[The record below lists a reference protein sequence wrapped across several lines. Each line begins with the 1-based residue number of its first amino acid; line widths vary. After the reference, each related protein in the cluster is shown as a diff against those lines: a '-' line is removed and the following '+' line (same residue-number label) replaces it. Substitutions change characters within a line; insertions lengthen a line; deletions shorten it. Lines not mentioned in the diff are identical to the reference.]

1 MGNIKTAAMQGAK
14 PAVASRK
21 AQREALE
28 SEVAEAVQ
36 QRDFGRAAELQQRL
50 TEQNAASVAGR
61 LQEDSEEEDQAP
73 AWGAQGQVPQVVE
86 KVGCGDVHLNGPV
99 WGTHGQVPHVVDLSN
114 AEQQFGEAL
123 YEIKE
128 EQKSCCSSQRM
139 TISLRFFPNVVIYH
153 TETQF
158 CCYPVGYYSV
168 AIPKHKIM
176 GVTLSKLD
184 ACTYLKFGVPL
195 ALFGFIFFI
204 IDVGAESPGA
214 LLWFGLVIL
223 LIGLFMIIYPCFYKK
238 YTERIRNLFK
248 RMFDENAATDRL
260 IITTKEEPNSAF
272 ILHYV
277 YGVLD
282 KQSNGYHVISHL
294 ENDGL
299 FKPVTT
305 HASITDL

>member
-73 AWGAQGQVPQVVE
+73 AWGAQ
-86 KVGCGDVHLNGPV
+86 
-99 WGTHGQVPHVVDLSN
+99 GQVPHVVDLSN

-238 YTERIRNLFK
+238 YTIHLTLKHPEEKHNESIRNLFK